1 VVPVSQFASLL
12 GPTNDIIEVKVTLPL
27 LREMPRHTDSSTST
41 TKSIISLSRDVDQ
54 SINNLRMQIVGQRVS
69 LTGFDIET
77 KDPILRES
85 GLLLKASIKNF
96 LVSWYGLQVVP
107 LGQKVNIIIANEANP
122 SIITKLAQHAATNH
136 KNHPAIIVLCSQSS
150 RFAHAPD
157 PKETKCHIGFV
168 AKPAGP
174 LKLAK
179 AIIQCLDGDLP
190 LATPGIDFLPG
201 QKEQESNDLSS
212 VFEGLS
218 LSPRGGE
225 VLDNTR
231 MAADSDNARK
241 AIESPT
247 PNGGMEKSAEFPFPN
262 PEEGN
267 LLKVP
272 KSKSAPPATMTEEMT
287 LTASVIQNSTEKE
300 NTRPPPPQSNPKP
313 NNNNKN
319 NPRPKL
325 QTPTLLL
332 VDDNN
337 INIQLLGTYLTRRGY
352 ETVHEA
358 GNGLEAVNKVESR
371 EEGYDVI
378 FMDITMPILDGF
390 GATRRIRGIERHR
403 RERGLPNSDSN
414 AMPNSNSDAVDIG
427 SEKRE
432 RGFEQKS
439 GLGNE
444 NEREGKIE
452 GQGKGGKEALIIAF
466 TGRSSIEDQTEAVRC
481 GIDLF
486 MTKPVAFKEVG
497 KIIDNWVANKEK

>member
-1 VVPVSQFASLL
+1 
-12 GPTNDIIEVKVTLPL
+12 
-27 LREMPRHTDSSTST
+27 
-41 TKSIISLSRDVDQ
+41 
-54 SINNLRMQIVGQRVS
+54 MQIVGQRVS

-85 GLLLKASIKNF
+85 GMLLKASIKNF

-122 SIITKLAQHAATNH
+122 SVITKLARHAATNH
-136 KNHPAIIVLCSQSS
+136 KNHPAIIVLCSHSS
-150 RFAHAPD
+150 RFVHAPD
-157 PKETKCHIGFV
+157 PKGTKCHISFV

-179 AIIQCLDGDLP
+179 AITQCLDGDLL
-190 LATPGIDFLPG
+190 LATPGIDFPPG

-247 PNGGMEKSAEFPFPN
+247 PNGGMEKSAEFPFPT

-272 KSKSAPPATMTEEMT
+272 KSKPAPPAMAEEI
-287 LTASVIQNSTEKE
+287 AAVTEKE
-300 NTRPPPPQSNPKP
+300 KERENRPPVP
-313 NNNNKN
+313 NNNNQSKPN
-319 NPRPKL
+319 NSNNNNSRPKL

-337 INIQLLGTYLTRRGY
+337 INIQLLRTYLTRRGY
-352 ETVHEA
+352 EIVHEA

-403 RERGLPNSDSN
+403 REKAIFGVET
-414 AMPNSNSDAVDIG
+414 VDLG
-427 SEKRE
+427 GDDETGEGEE
-432 RGFEQKS
+432 RGFEEKS

-444 NEREGKIE
+444 GE
-452 GQGKGGKEALIIAF
+452 GKGGKEALIIAF
-466 TGRSSIEDQTEAVRC
+466 TGRSSIEDQNEAVRC

>member
-1 VVPVSQFASLL
+1 
-12 GPTNDIIEVKVTLPL
+12 
-27 LREMPRHTDSSTST
+27 MPRHTDSSTSTGT

-69 LTGFDIET
+69 LAGFDIET

-85 GLLLKASIKNF
+85 GKLLKASIKNF

-122 SIITKLAQHAATNH
+122 SVITKLAKHAATNH
-136 KNHPAIIVLCSQSS
+136 KNHPAIIVLCSHSS
-150 RFAHAPD
+150 RFVHASD

-179 AIIQCLDGDLP
+179 AMTQCLDGDLA

-247 PNGGMEKSAEFPFPN
+247 PNGGMEKSAEFPFPS

-267 LLKVP
+267 LLKVS
-272 KSKSAPPATMTEEMT
+272 KSKSAPPAMSEEIAAAT
-287 LTASVIQNSTEKE
+287 VTKNEKE
-300 NTRPPPPQSNPKP
+300 NRPPVPNNNQSNSKP
-313 NNNNKN
+313 NNNNS
-319 NPRPKL
+319 RPKL

-337 INIQLLGTYLTRRGY
+337 INIQLLRTYLTRRGY

-403 RERGLPNSDSN
+403 RERRLP
-414 AMPNSNSDAVDIG
+414 NSDAVDIG
-427 SEKRE
+427 SEERE
-432 RGFEQKS
+432 SE
-439 GLGNE
+439 LGNE
-444 NEREGKIE
+444 GE
-452 GQGKGGKEALIIAF
+452 GKGGKEALIIAF
-466 TGRSSIEDQTEAVRC
+466 TGRSSIEDQNEAVRC

>member
-1 VVPVSQFASLL
+1 
-12 GPTNDIIEVKVTLPL
+12 
-27 LREMPRHTDSSTST
+27 MPRHTDSSTST
-41 TKSIISLSRDVDQ
+41 GTTKSLISLSRDVDQ

-69 LTGFDIET
+69 LAGFDIET

-85 GLLLKASIKNF
+85 GKLLKASIKNF

-122 SIITKLAQHAATNH
+122 SVITKLAQHAATNY
-136 KNHPAIIVLCSQSS
+136 KNHPAIIVLCSHSS
-150 RFAHAPD
+150 RLVHAPD

-179 AIIQCLDGDLP
+179 AITHCLDGDLP
-190 LATPGIDFLPG
+190 LATPGTDFLPG

-247 PNGGMEKSAEFPFPN
+247 PNGGMEKSAEFPFPSL
-262 PEEGN
+262 EEGN
-267 LLKVP
+267 LLKVA
-272 KSKSAPPATMTEEMT
+272 KSKSAPPAMTEEI
-287 LTASVIQNSTEKE
+287 AAVNEKEKEKE
-300 NTRPPPPQSNPKP
+300 NRPPVP
-313 NNNNKN
+313 NNNNQSKPNDSN
-319 NPRPKL
+319 NNNQRPKL

-337 INIQLLGTYLTRRGY
+337 INIQLLRTYLTRRGY

-390 GATRRIRGIERHR
+390 GATRRIRGIEQHR
-403 RERGLPNSDSN
+403 RERRLP
-414 AMPNSNSDAVDIG
+414 NSDAVDIG
-427 SEKRE
+427 SEE
-432 RGFEQKS
+432 RGVEERS
-439 GLGNE
+439 ELGNE
-444 NEREGKIE
+444 NEGEAKME
-452 GQGKGGKEALIIAF
+452 GKGGKEALIIAF

>member
-1 VVPVSQFASLL
+1 
-12 GPTNDIIEVKVTLPL
+12 
-27 LREMPRHTDSSTST
+27 MPRHTDSSTST
-41 TKSIISLSRDVDQ
+41 GTTKSLISLSRDTDQ
-54 SINNLRMQIVGQRVS
+54 SISNLRVQIVGQRVS
-69 LTGFDIET
+69 LAGFDVET

-85 GLLLKASIKNF
+85 GKLLKASIKNF

-122 SIITKLAQHAATNH
+122 SVIAKLAQHAATNH
-136 KNHPAIIVLCSQSS
+136 KNHPAIIVLCSHSS
-150 RFAHAPD
+150 RFVHAPG

-179 AIIQCLDGDLP
+179 AIMQCLDGDLP
-190 LATPGIDFLPG
+190 LATPGNDFLPG

-247 PNGGMEKSAEFPFPN
+247 PNGGMEKSAEFPFPS

-267 LLKVP
+267 LLKAP
-272 KSKSAPPATMTEEMT
+272 KSKSAPPAMTEEIAAVT
-287 LTASVIQNSTEKE
+287 KNQKEKE
-300 NTRPPPPQSNPKP
+300 NRPPAPQSNSKP
-313 NNNNKN
+313 NND

-325 QTPTLLL
+325 QIPTLLL

-337 INIQLLGTYLTRRGY
+337 INIQLLRTYLTRRGY

-403 RERGLPNSDSN
+403 RERRLPNSH
-414 AMPNSNSDAVDIG
+414 AVDIR
-427 SEKRE
+427 SEE
-432 RGFEQKS
+432 RGLGERS

-444 NEREGKIE
+444 NEGEAKME
-452 GQGKGGKEALIIAF
+452 GKGGKEALIIAF
-466 TGRSSIEDQTEAVRC
+466 TGRSSIEDQTEALRC